1 MHSELK
7 KRERE
12 RERDRLK
19 NMQWDFEIFDSD
31 KLCWKQLSRKL
42 KSMFLTE
49 GNLRGR
55 KKKTWSYFLYFFK
68 KNVMFPNFLPYF
80 MCYFTPTRDAHYTLT
95 HRICHIFLLLAEMR
109 IPQSIVAALTHDI
122 FINGCQVNYSMD
134 KPTDIEVG
142 TLYPDTPFQT
152 IDECFKD
159 FAGKIS
165 DISKA
170 VDKPISNDA
179 IIVPNSKPEA
189 LAISAAWAR
198 LMLIITFKYLC
209 VLFFGEMV
217 QYFMVTH

>member
-1 MHSELK
+1 
-7 KRERE
+7 
-12 RERDRLK
+12 
-19 NMQWDFEIFDSD
+19 
-31 KLCWKQLSRKL
+31 
-42 KSMFLTE
+42 
-49 GNLRGR
+49 
-55 KKKTWSYFLYFFK
+55 
-68 KNVMFPNFLPYF
+68 

-95 HRICHIFLLLAEMR
+95 HRICHTFLLIAEMR

-170 VDKPISNDA
+170 VDKPICNDAKDFAGKISDISKAVDKPISNDA

-189 LAISAAWAR
+189 LAISAA
-198 LMLIITFKYLC
+198 
-209 VLFFGEMV
+209 
-217 QYFMVTH
+217 